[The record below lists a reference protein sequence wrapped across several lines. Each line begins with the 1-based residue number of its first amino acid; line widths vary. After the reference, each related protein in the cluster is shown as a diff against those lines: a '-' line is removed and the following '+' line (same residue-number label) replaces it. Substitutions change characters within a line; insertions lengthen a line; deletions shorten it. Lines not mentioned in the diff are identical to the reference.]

1 MNNDVLGNI
10 WLDLAVFVLII
21 FFLHFFFSKL
31 MRRLLKVEKRKPF
44 SYNYVNDQHKK
55 GDKIIRTLVVIIA
68 IIALGIHY
76 NSEVTTGIPVALI
89 IAILLQL
96 IPELYR
102 AYMEKKYQP
111 HSNNYKYTLA
121 ETLFLALI
129 LIVSILLIYRL
140 YRF

>member
-102 AYMEKKYQP
+102 AYMEKKYQS
-111 HSNNYKYTLA
+111 HLNNYKYTRRPSNPPQ
-121 ETLFLALI
+121 TH
-129 LIVSILLIYRL
+129 
-140 YRF
+140 

>member
-21 FFLHFFFSKL
+21 SFLHFVFSKL

-89 IAILLQL
+89 IAMLLPL

-102 AYMEKKYQP
+102 IYMEKKYQ
-111 HSNNYKYTLA
+111 SYSKNYKYTLA
-121 ETLFLALI
+121 ETLFWTTI
-129 LIVSILLIYRL
+129 IVFCILLIYRL
-140 YRF
+140 YYL